1 VPIKHSY
8 SPVLQAWRNLKSP
21 EYLLFLY
28 LELSMQIKQLS
39 LAVAAVLVSAPLFAQ
54 QPAPQ
59 PAMQGTYGLAQEAD
73 VPPAKRNADQ
83 WMAAMGDF
91 TKNSQAF
98 KDPQVFLSWVNAMT
112 DPSIV
117 AAMADAGLEPGNWL
131 RMMTSMMQ
139 PAAVNNYA
147 QFMLDPAI
155 YARWATAM
163 LDPMWYTKMITSMTN
178 PSKIMGWMTLP
189 MDQRL
194 MATSMKMLDP
204 NLYMRF
210 MMMPMDPRGMSLMFA
225 PMNPQLYGSMM
236 GGLVSPQLVG
246 GANSTW
252 GTFMYPKQ
260 PVVALQPPAPL
271 TLPINLLDPST
282 YGNVLGIIPGLPS
295 LPAGFPSLPS
305 MPAGFPFAGMT
316 AAAPAMAGGAV
327 AAAPA
332 GFANMAGAVAATP
345 AAFAIKAGVASTM
358 TLGGDALF
366 KTGKSSVK
374 DLTPEGRAQLDAL
387 VAKIKAFGAIDS
399 IKVIGHADKM
409 GKPVANQKLS
419 LARAKAVASYLKSK
433 GVNAATIVTAGMG
446 DTKPVVECDMKQ
458 AKDALKACLAP
469 NRRVDIEV
477 VGAKK

>member
-1 VPIKHSY
+1 
-8 SPVLQAWRNLKSP
+8 
-21 EYLLFLY
+21 
-28 LELSMQIKQLS
+28 MQIKQLS

-59 PAMQGTYGLAQEAD
+59 LAPQPAMQGTYGLAPEAE
-73 VPPAKRNADQ
+73 VAPAKRNADQ
-83 WMAAMGDF
+83 WMARMGDF

-98 KDPQVFLSWVNAMT
+98 KDPAVFAYWMNAMT

-117 AAMADAGLEPGNWL
+117 AATGDAMLEPGSWL

-139 PAAVNNYA
+139 PEAVSNYA
-147 QFMLDPAI
+147 QFIMDPSI
-155 YARWATAM
+155 YARWAGAM
-163 LDPMWYTKMITSMTN
+163 LDPMWYTKLATDMAN
-178 PSKIMGWMTLP
+178 PSKIMGWMMLP
-189 MDQRL
+189 MDRRL
-194 MATSMKMLDP
+194 MTTSMKMLDP

-225 PMNPQLYGSMM
+225 PMNPQLYGSML

-252 GTFMYPKQ
+252 GSFMYPKQ

-295 LPAGFPSLPS
+295 LSMPAGLPSLPS
-305 MPAGFPFAGMT
+305 LPAGFPFPSVPGV
-316 AAAPAMAGGAV
+316 AAASPAMAGGAV

-345 AAFAIKAGVASTM
+345 AAFSIKAGVASTM
-358 TLGGDALF
+358 TLGGDTLF

-387 VAKIKAFGAIDS
+387 VANIKAFGAIDS

-419 LARAKAVASYLKSK
+419 LARAKAVASYLKTK

-477 VGAKK
+477 IGAKK

>member
-1 VPIKHSY
+1 
-8 SPVLQAWRNLKSP
+8 
-21 EYLLFLY
+21 
-28 LELSMQIKQLS
+28 M
-39 LAVAAVLVSAPLFAQ
+39 
-54 QPAPQ
+54 
-59 PAMQGTYGLAQEAD
+59 
-73 VPPAKRNADQ
+73 
-83 WMAAMGDF
+83 
-91 TKNSQAF
+91 
-98 KDPQVFLSWVNAMT
+98 NAMT

-117 AAMADAGLEPGNWL
+117 AAMGDAMLEPGNWL

-139 PAAVNNYA
+139 PAAVSNYA
-147 QFMLDPAI
+147 QFVMDPSI
-155 YARWATAM
+155 YARWGGAM
-163 LDPMWYTKMITSMTN
+163 LDPMWYTKLATDMAN

-204 NLYMRF
+204 NLYLKF
-210 MMMPMDPRGMSLMFA
+210 MMMPTDPRGMSLMFA
-225 PMNPQLYGSMM
+225 PMNPQLYGSML

-271 TLPINLLDPST
+271 TLPIDLLDPSS
-282 YGNVLGIIPGLPS
+282 YGNVLNIIPGLPS
-295 LPAGFPSLPS
+295 LPAGLPSLPS
-305 MPAGFPFAGMT
+305 LPAGFPFAGVPGMT

-327 AAAPA
+327 APQ
-332 GFANMAGAVAATP
+332 GFA
-345 AAFAIKAGVASTM
+345 IQAGVPSTV

-366 KTGKSSVK
+366 KTGQSSIK
-374 DLTPEGRAQLDAL
+374 GLTPEGRAQLDAL
-387 VAKIKAFGAIDS
+387 VAKIKAYGAIDS

-433 GVNAATIVTAGMG
+433 GVNAVTIVTAGMG

-469 NRRVDIEV
+469 NRRVDVEV

>member
-8 SPVLQAWRNLKSP
+8 LPVLQAWRNLKSLEHP
-21 EYLLFLY
+21 FLLY
-28 LELSMQIKQLS
+28 LELSMQIKQLTM
-39 LAVAAVLVSAPLFAQ
+39 AVAAVLVSAPLFAQ

-59 PAMQGTYGLAQEAD
+59 PAYQGTYGLAPEAE
-73 VPPAKRNADQ
+73 VAPANRNADQ
-83 WMAAMGDF
+83 WMARMGDF

-98 KDPQVFLSWVNAMT
+98 KDPAVFAYWMNAMT

-117 AAMADAGLEPGNWL
+117 AAMGDAMLEPGSWL

-139 PAAVNNYA
+139 PGAVSNYA
-147 QFMLDPAI
+147 QFITDPSI
-155 YARWATAM
+155 YARWAGAM
-163 LDPMWYTKMITSMTN
+163 LDPMWYTKLATDMAN

-194 MATSMKMLDP
+194 MTTSMKMLDP
-204 NLYMRF
+204 NLYLRF

-225 PMNPQLYGSMM
+225 PMNPQLYGSML

-252 GTFMYPKQ
+252 GTFMYPRQ

-295 LPAGFPSLPS
+295 MPSLPAGFPSLPS
-305 MPAGFPFAGMT
+305 LPAGFPGMT

-327 AAAPA
+327 APK
-332 GFANMAGAVAATP
+332 
-345 AAFAIKAGVASTM
+345 AFAIQAGLPSTM

-366 KTGKSSVK
+366 KTGQSSIK
-374 DLTPEGRAQLDAL
+374 GLTPEGRAQLDAL
-387 VAKIKAFGAIDS
+387 VAKIKAYGAIDS

-469 NRRVDIEV
+469 NRRVDVEV